1 MARPIDVNQLLGNLK
16 EKNNK
21 QNGKGIRKEPVR
33 KAKFLSKIE
42 REALLSE
49 MVTAN
54 NNNTSLT
61 SADSVIET
69 ITVPKK
75 NIIVQEPEGSVIQ
88 DSTVKHNRDPTRKSK
103 FNFDWEVSDDTLA
116 NHTPLTSLRVNDLLK
131 HNDSSR
137 NDNVLNR
144 LEESYIGKHWTQKK
158 IDEMTERDWRILKE
172 DFQITIRGDSVKQ
185 PLRDWT
191 ELNLIPK
198 DLCNIMV
205 DDLNL
210 QNPTPIQRATIPNF
224 NTNKSLLGVAS
235 TGSGKTFAFIIPIL
249 TKLNQAP
256 DRPRSI
262 KALEGPKALI
272 LAPTR
277 ELVQQIKAE
286 AEKLTKLWNKHDY
299 KIVSLVGGHSTE
311 QISHELSNGCDIL
324 VATPGRLIDCL
335 ENHMLSVGS
344 VATVVLDEADKMIDL
359 GFEEQ
364 LTTILNRLDIDSAGS
379 SKNKQTMMFTATMTP
394 PIEKISRQY
403 LDHPIH
409 VSIGNAD
416 DAVPKIQQRIFY
428 APTDDMKFK
437 YLLEQLHISG
447 TPIIIFINHKR
458 VADVLAEKL
467 RKDTDYR
474 IVTLYGSKS
483 QDQREKALADLK
495 TSKAQIMIATSI
507 AARGLDIPN
516 VSLVINFE
524 MPKNFEEYVHRI
536 GRTGRAGKTGIA
548 ITFIG
553 EYEDEK
559 TIEKLLKYT
568 EKEDPLRCNEFDRR
582 IKKLYNIGNTES
594 EYIIY

>member
-1 MARPIDVNQLLGNLK
+1 MARPIDVNQLLGNLRNK
-16 EKNNK
+16 K
-21 QNGKGIRKEPVR
+21 QNGNGIRKEPIR
-33 KAKFLSKIE
+33 KAKFLSKNE
-42 REALLSE
+42 REAMLSD
-49 MVTAN
+49 MPVRNSN
-54 NNNTSLT
+54 NASLT
-61 SADSVIET
+61 NSNSVIET

-75 NIIVQEPEGSVIQ
+75 KIIVHEESEIS
-88 DSTVKHNRDPTRKSK
+88 DSTLKHNRDPKRKSK
-103 FNFDWEVSDDTLA
+103 FNFDWENSEDTLA
-116 NHTPLTSLRVNDLLK
+116 NHTPLTSLKVNDLLK
-131 HNDSSR
+131 RNGSWR
-137 NDNVLNR
+137 NDNELNK
-144 LEESYIGKHWTQKK
+144 LEESYIGKYWTQKR
-158 IDEMTERDWRILKE
+158 INEMTERDWRILKE

-185 PLRDWT
+185 PLRNWT

-198 DLCNIMV
+198 DLCNIITN
-205 DDLNL
+205 DLKL
-210 QNPTPIQRATIPNF
+210 EYPTPIQRATIPNF
-224 NTNKSLLGVAS
+224 STNKSLLGVAS

-249 TKLNQAP
+249 TKLNQSP

-262 KALEGPKALI
+262 KVLEGPKALI

-277 ELVQQIKAE
+277 ELAQQIRTE
-286 AEKLTKLWNKHDY
+286 AEKLTKLWSKHDY

-335 ENHMLSVGS
+335 ENHMLTIGS

-364 LTTILNRLDIDSAGS
+364 LTTILNRLDVDSTAS

-403 LDHPIH
+403 LNHPIY
-409 VSIGNAD
+409 VSIGSAD
-416 DAVPKIQQRIFY
+416 DSVPKIQQRIIY
-428 APTDDMKFK
+428 APTEDMKFK
-437 YLLEQLHISG
+437 TLLEQLRISG
-447 TPIIIFINHKR
+447 TPIIIFINYKR

-467 RKDTDYR
+467 RRETDFKV
-474 IVTLYGSKS
+474 VTLHGSKS
-483 QDQREKALADLK
+483 QDQREKALSDLK
-495 TSKAQIMIATSI
+495 TNKAQIMVATSI

-516 VSLVINFE
+516 VTLVVNFE

-536 GRTGRAGKTGIA
+536 GRTGRAGKTGTA

-568 EKEDPLRCNEFDRR
+568 EKEDPLRCNEFDKR
-582 IKKLYNIGNTES
+582 IKKLYNIGNMES